1 MDSKWT
7 LMEEAKV
14 IGLIREDKSKGR
26 GPK

>member
-7 LMEEAKV
+7 LMEEEKV
-14 IGLIREDKSKGR
+14 IGPIREDKSKGR